1 VERFIR
7 HAEVANQGPSG
18 FSQVIL
24 HKLLD
29 ERWGH
34 EGYLQWLM
42 NLSLEYTKRRD
53 VMVAACEE
61 LLPKE
66 VVSWRVPQAGMFV
79 SLVSLSSI
87 SRTLFSVPLL
97 CCLLTDKRQQ
107 WLKVNH
113 ELHPQA
119 STKSILEI
127 EEEIFN
133 SCIAKKVLV
142 ARGSWFRAEQD
153 TPLSGLY
160 FRATFAAA
168 TPENMREAIRR
179 LGEAIRESYQM

>member
-1 VERFIR
+1 
-7 HAEVANQGPSG
+7 
-18 FSQVIL
+18 
-24 HKLLD
+24 
-29 ERWGH
+29 
-34 EGYLQWLM
+34 
-42 NLSLEYTKRRD
+42 LSL
-53 VMVAACEE
+53 
-61 LLPKE
+61 
-66 VVSWRVPQAGMFV
+66 
-79 SLVSLSSI
+79 SLSLSPV
-87 SRTLFSVPLL
+87 FSLSHSLLL
-97 CCLLTDKRQQ
+97 CYLLTDKRQQ